1 MSKKD
6 RTPPTFNHCSENM
19 KIDLSCLNR
28 ERKVFLNFPSNSFFQ
43 LGSAHEANADSLNI
57 DSRTRDGET
66 HLLSLK
72 TNLADKDLKDLG
84 NIGHIL
90 FVTFRKDL
98 PNPQMGEEGPLGG
111 RP

>member
-1 MSKKD
+1 
-6 RTPPTFNHCSENM
+6 M

-28 ERKVFLNFPSNSFFQ
+28 ERKVFFNFPSNSFFQ
-43 LGSAHEANADSLNI
+43 LGSGHEGNADSLNI

-84 NIGHIL
+84 NIGCIL
-90 FVTFRKDL
+90 LVTSGRDFL
-98 PNPQMGEEGPLGG
+98 NPQMGEEGPLGG